1 MDIFDNGFRLEP
13 YKNPALSAFLAFLV
27 TILTFAVIGPFI
39 GFIIG
44 IIIFDGSATTFLAGL
59 SDNAASEDYKI
70 PLLVFQGCAS
80 LFGLFVLPA
89 IYLKAAE
96 KIHPKS
102 LFCKRLT
109 LLPWIL
115 AGLVTL
121 TFMPVNSIFIEWNA
135 NIDFPEFMNE
145 FERWARE
152 TEASAARLTEQL
164 TQFNHFGEFVL
175 AFIVIAVFAGLG
187 EELVFRGMIQNML
200 QKSFGNIH
208 AAIWVAAALFSLI
221 HMQFFGFLPRML
233 LGALFGY
240 LYYWSGNLWI
250 PVFAHMTNNGFMLI
264 MIYLNSIGL
273 IDFDLENSDSAP
285 WLSVL
290 IFAIITFGLMFFF
303 RKYFIKYNSLND

>member
-1 MDIFDNGFRLEP
+1 MCDVQNQSKKRS
-13 YKNPALSAFLAFLV
+13 KM
-27 TILTFAVIGPFI
+27 
-39 GFIIG
+39 
-44 IIIFDGSATTFLAGL
+44 
-59 SDNAASEDYKI
+59 
-70 PLLVFQGCAS
+70 S
-80 LFGLFVLPA
+80 LNVAYVL
-89 IYLKAAE
+89 K
-96 KIHPKS
+96 
-102 LFCKRLT
+102 
-109 LLPWIL
+109 
-115 AGLVTL
+115 
-121 TFMPVNSIFIEWNA
+121 
-135 NIDFPEFMNE
+135 
-145 FERWARE
+145 
-152 TEASAARLTEQL
+152 
-164 TQFNHFGEFVL
+164 FNHFGEFVL